1 LRALASPNFNVTIFF
16 MKFSFNHRVFLGTL
30 GLALGLSG
38 CRDFLDVN
46 VSPNTATQVPASLLL
61 PNGILRPA
69 VVTGNTLNVL
79 GNLYA
84 GNWAQSADFLF
95 YVPEQTYNLTTT
107 TYQSVW
113 TELYAGSL
121 PDLAVAESTAR
132 ANGDKNTLAIVRI
145 MQAYNYQ
152 LLVDCFGDIPYTEA
166 LQGVNNLTPKYD
178 KDSYVYD
185 QLIVI
190 LNEALANI
198 DTSASATTPGSADI
212 VFGTNAASVEM
223 TKWRRFANSLKLRI
237 YLRQCLTRPQ
247 VASAGIAAMQ
257 GADFLGAGSTS
268 TTSENVAVNP
278 GFLNSSGQTNPFVA
292 AVGYTVTGAATSSN
306 QATRANALGLDYLK
320 ATQDTLRLKRIY
332 TPIGSRSNI
341 ARNYQGIQSG
351 ATPANQAGNQGA
363 LSRIGPGIITPFANA
378 GYSQPLYLMTAA
390 ESFFLQAEAVQR
402 GYLTGTAQT
411 LYESGIK
418 ESFKL
423 LGLTEANATAY
434 YSQTATV
441 NPVVSDP
448 IAVGQQFNTK
458 ALAPNFTLASN
469 KIEAII
475 TQKWIAN
482 NGINGFEA
490 WTEFRRT
497 GYPSGNYISL
507 NASAQTFPVRIPYPQ
522 NEANNPNTPVGVT
535 IFTPKIFWQP

>member
-1 LRALASPNFNVTIFF
+1 
-16 MKFSFNHRVFLGTL
+16 MKFFFNHRVLLSTL
-30 GLALGLSG
+30 GLSIGLSG
-38 CRDFLDVN
+38 CQNFLDVN
-46 VSPNTATQVPASLLL
+46 VSPNTPTSVPASQLL

-84 GNWAQSADFLF
+84 GNWAQAADFLF

-113 TELYAGSL
+113 TEMYAGSL
-121 PDLAVAESTAR
+121 PDLASAEATAR
-132 ANGDKNTLAIVRI
+132 ATGDKNTLAIVRI
-145 MQAYNYQ
+145 MQAYDYQ
-152 LLVDCFGDIPYTEA
+152 MLVDAFGDIPYTES
-166 LQGVNNLTPKYD
+166 LKGVSNLTPKYD

-198 DTSASATTPGSADI
+198 DTSAGASTPGSADI
-212 VFGTNAASVEM
+212 AFGGNM

-247 VASAGIAAMQ
+247 VASAGITAMQ

-268 TTSENVAVNP
+268 TVGEQVAVNP
-278 GFLNSSGQTNPFVA
+278 GFINSTNKTNQFIA
-292 AVGYTVTGAATSSN
+292 AVGYSVTGAATSSN
-306 QATRANALGLDYLK
+306 QATRANALGLNYLK

-332 TPIGSRSNI
+332 TQIGSRANI
-341 ARNYQGIQSG
+341 VRNYQGIQSG

-363 LSRIGPGIITPFANA
+363 LSRIGPGIIIPFANA
-378 GYSQPLYLMTAA
+378 GYAQPLYLMTAA

-402 GYLTGTAQT
+402 GYLTGSAQT

-423 LGLTEANATAY
+423 LGLTEANATTY
-434 YSQTATV
+434 YSQTGTI

-448 IAVGQQFNTK
+448 IATGGQFNTQ
-458 ALAPNFTLASN
+458 AISPNFTVATN
-469 KIEAII
+469 KIQAII

-490 WTEFRRT
+490 WTEYRRT

-522 NEANNPNTPVGVT
+522 NEVNNPNTPVGVT